1 MKSVTATIILG
12 LTLVVGCDAAS
23 LRTNR
28 DLAPGQV
35 EASKAAACAECKKH
49 EKYIKAGDDCF
60 CHASDI
66 MTTFENDATKKSTS
80 RSKYGSVTTNT
91 GDAALKSGWMWHC
104 RAISASPGVWQKC

>member
-1 MKSVTATIILG
+1 MKSVMA
-12 LTLVVGCDAAS
+12 VVLALALASGSDAAS
-23 LRTNR
+23 LRTSR
-28 DLAPGQV
+28 SSAPGQV
-35 EASKAAACAECKKH
+35 ESSMAAACAECSKH

-104 RAISASPGVWQKC
+104 RAISPTPGVWKKC